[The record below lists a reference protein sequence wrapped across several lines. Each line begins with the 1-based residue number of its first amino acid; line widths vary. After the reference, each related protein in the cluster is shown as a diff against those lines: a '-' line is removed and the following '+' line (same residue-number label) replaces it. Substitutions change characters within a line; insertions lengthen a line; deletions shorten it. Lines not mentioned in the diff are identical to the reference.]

1 MFYISANKEH
11 FHDPQKDEDVERTK
25 EEGKVLLTRETLQ
38 EGKSLTS
45 YRKVSPKVTS
55 LELVPFSFRDLQA
68 MGGTVPQSQ
77 PSRLGSLADIAQLA
91 EYKCVFKMLTHFRNA
106 V

>member
-11 FHDPQKDEDVERTK
+11 FHDPQKEEDVERTN
-25 EEGKVLLTRETLQ
+25 EEGKVFPMQETLQ

-55 LELVPFSFRDLQA
+55 LELVPSSFRDLQA
-68 MGGTVPQSQ
+68 MGGTPLQSQ
-77 PSRLGSLADIAQLA
+77 PSRLGFLADIAQLA
-91 EYKCVFKMLTHFRNA
+91 EYKRVFKMLTHFRNA

>member
-25 EEGKVLLTRETLQ
+25 EEGKVFPTRETLQ
-38 EGKSLTS
+38 EGKSIAC
-45 YRKVSPKVTS
+45 YRRVSLKVTS
-55 LELVPFSFRDLQA
+55 LEPVSFSFRDLQA

-77 PSRLGSLADIAQLA
+77 PSQQGSSANIAQLA
-91 EYKCVFKMLTHFRNA
+91 KYKHVFKVLTHFCNA